1 MSDGTPNR
9 FMKVLY
15 GAVLVIAAIVV
26 LSMVV
31 GMLVTVARLGGA
43 G

>member
-1 MSDGTPNR
+1 
-9 FMKVLY
+9 MKVLY